1 MLTWDVNDIV
11 NRNQLK
17 MLVSIAGFLYLCRTM
32 SSKDIIQGIRQIASQ
47 VLPEGAD
54 AILFGSRARGD
65 ARGDSDWD
73 ILILIGGARATGED
87 FDNYAYPFVEYG
99 WSVGEQ
105 INPLIYSYEDWHK
118 RSITPFYKNIQSEGI
133 SLCH

>member
-1 MLTWDVNDIV
+1 
-11 NRNQLK
+11 
-17 MLVSIAGFLYLCRTM
+17 M
-32 SSKDIIQGIRQIASQ
+32 SSKEIIQGIRQIASQ

>member
-1 MLTWDVNDIV
+1 MILL

-17 MLVSIAGFLYLCRTM
+17 MLVSIDGFLYLCRTM
-32 SSKDIIQGIRQIASQ
+32 SSKDIIQGIKQIALQ
-47 VLPEGAD
+47 VLPDGAD

-73 ILILIGGARATGED
+73 ILILISGARANGDD
-87 FDNYAYPFVEYG
+87 FANYAYPFVEYG

-105 INPLIYSYEDWHK
+105 INPLIYSYEEWAK
-118 RSITPFYKNIQSEGI
+118 RSITPFYKNVQSEGI
-133 SLCH
+133 SLKH

>member
-1 MLTWDVNDIV
+1 
-11 NRNQLK
+11 
-17 MLVSIAGFLYLCRTM
+17 M
-32 SSKDIIQGIRQIASQ
+32 SSKDIIQGIKQIASR

>member
-1 MLTWDVNDIV
+1 
-11 NRNQLK
+11 
-17 MLVSIAGFLYLCRTM
+17 M
-32 SSKDIIQGIRQIASQ
+32 SSKEIIQGIRQIASQ

-65 ARGDSDWD
+65 ARGDSDLD

-105 INPLIYSYEDWHK
+105 INPLIYSYEDWAK

>member
-1 MLTWDVNDIV
+1 
-11 NRNQLK
+11 
-17 MLVSIAGFLYLCRTM
+17 M
-32 SSKDIIQGIRQIASQ
+32 SSKNIIQGIKQIALQ
-47 VLPEGAD
+47 VLPDGAD

-65 ARGDSDWD
+65 AQSDSDWD
-73 ILILIGGARATGED
+73 ILILINGARANGED
-87 FDNYAYPFVEYG
+87 FDNYAYPFIEYG

-118 RSITPFYKNIQSEGI
+118 RSITPFYKIIQSEGI

>member
-1 MLTWDVNDIV
+1 
-11 NRNQLK
+11 
-17 MLVSIAGFLYLCRTM
+17 M
-32 SSKDIIQGIRQIASQ
+32 SSKDIIQGIRHIASQ
-47 VLPEGAD
+47 VLPDGAD

-73 ILILIGGARATGED
+73 ILILIGGTKATGQD

-118 RSITPFYKNIQSEGI
+118 RSITPFYKNVQSEGK
-133 SLCH
+133 SLCR

>member
-1 MLTWDVNDIV
+1 
-11 NRNQLK
+11 
-17 MLVSIAGFLYLCRTM
+17 M
-32 SSKDIIQGIRQIASQ
+32 SSNEIIQGIRQIASQ

-65 ARGDSDWD
+65 ARGDSDW
-73 ILILIGGARATGED
+73 
-87 FDNYAYPFVEYG
+87 
-99 WSVGEQ
+99 
-105 INPLIYSYEDWHK
+105 HK